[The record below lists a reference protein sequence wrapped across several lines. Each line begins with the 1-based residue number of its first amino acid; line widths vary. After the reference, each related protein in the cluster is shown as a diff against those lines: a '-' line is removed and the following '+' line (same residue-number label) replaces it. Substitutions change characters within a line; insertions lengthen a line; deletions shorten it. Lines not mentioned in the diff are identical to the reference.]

1 MLQEKLYGMQLLGRQ
16 HHIGTGLIVYNS
28 GISRS
33 KKLASSKKGSDM
45 KTIYPDS
52 KDIRNVLKNS
62 SMTADMERKTRC
74 P

>member
-1 MLQEKLYGMQLLGRQ
+1 MLQEKLYGMQLFGQQ

-33 KKLASSKKGSDM
+33 KMLAASRKGSDM

-52 KDIRNVLKNS
+52 KDIRNVFKNS